1 MKNSTQ
7 ESKEAKKWVSFFR
20 LNTRIGSENETKRTK
35 NILTKRTGAPLTKLS
50 LVGNNLIIP
59 G

>member
-20 LNTRIGSENETKRTK
+20 LNTRIGSENETKRKKYFNETDG
-35 NILTKRTGAPLTKLS
+35 RTLNQTL
-50 LVGNNLIIP
+50 P
-59 G
+59 GGE